1 MSSLRITI
9 GGARGIIGESL
20 TPDLIVN
27 YSHAFGTYVDGGQV
41 LISRDTRPSGEMV
54 RRCVLSGLQAAGC
67 EVVDL
72 GICPTAALQLAVR
85 QSGAAGGMAITAG
98 HNALAWNALKTVRA
112 DGIFLNRSQAEE
124 LLDIYHQREY
134 RKATWDELKPMR
146 EDPQA
151 AERHLQAIA
160 EQVDVAAIRDRDLL
174 VAVDCVNGACSRW
187 APLLLGQLGCRFVEM
202 NVDTELPFPHKPE
215 PAAENLSQ
223 LRALVRAAG
232 ADAGFSF
239 DADGDRLG
247 LVCEDGQAPGE
258 EMTIC
263 VAADMILARGDVG
276 PVVTNLCTTQAVDDL
291 ARAHGDREVVRTG
304 IGQAYI
310 SEGALNNRACVAGEG
325 SGGCL
330 FPKLNYANDSLA
342 TMAHVL
348 EHVAQRGSLSRII
361 ADIPQYHMAKATIAC
376 PTQRAYSALEELR
389 AQGEPDWADPAKTN
403 LSDGIKYQDD
413 CRWVYVRVSAT
424 EPLIRVIAEAPE
436 TAEAEGLAAEFVTA
450 VRRLV

>member
-9 GGARGIIGESL
+9 GGVRGIIGESL

-27 YSHAFGTYVDGGQV
+27 YSHAFGTYVDGGRV
-41 LISRDTRPSGEMV
+41 LLSRDTRPSGEMV

-85 QSGAAGGMAITAG
+85 QSDAAGGMAITAG

-112 DGIFLNRSQAEE
+112 DGIFLNRAQAEE

-134 RKATWDELKPMR
+134 RKAPWDELRPLQ

-151 AERHLQAIA
+151 AERHLEAIA
-160 EQVDVAAIRDRDLL
+160 GQVDVAAIRDRNLL
-174 VAVDCVNGACSRW
+174 VAVDCVNGACSRY
-187 APLLLGQLGCRFVEM
+187 APLLLGQLGCRFVEI
-202 NVDTELPFPHKPE
+202 NTDTDLPFPHKPE

-232 ADAGFSF
+232 ADAGFCF
-239 DADGDRLG
+239 DADGDRMG
-247 LVCEDGQAPGE
+247 VVCEDGHAPGE

-263 VAADMILARGDVG
+263 LATDMILSRGDAG
-276 PVVTNLCTTQAVDDL
+276 PVVTNLCTTQALDDL
-291 ARAHGDREVVRTG
+291 ARQHGGREVIRTG
-304 IGQAYI
+304 IGQAYV
-310 SEGALNNRACVAGEG
+310 SESALNNLACVAGEG

-342 TMAHVL
+342 AMAHTL
-348 EHVAQRGSLSRII
+348 EHVAKCGRLSQVV
-361 ADIPQYHMAKATIAC
+361 AAIPQYAMAKAELPC
-376 PTQRAYSALEELR
+376 PTQHAFSALEALR
-389 AQGEPDWADPAKTN
+389 DEGEPDWADPARTD
-403 LSDGIKYQDD
+403 LTDGIMYRNDR
-413 CRWVYVRVSAT
+413 RWAYIRVSAT
-424 EPLIRVIAEAPE
+424 EPLIRVLSEAPDVVE
-436 TAEAEGLAAEFVTA
+436 AQALAEEYVTA
-450 VRRLV
+450 VRRLM